1 MLKRTLF
8 FTSPAYLSVR
18 QSQLVVSLKETNEER
33 TVPIEDIGI
42 VIIEHPQIS
51 LTMPTLQLLNTHNVA
66 VIFCDEK
73 HMPASMLLNL
83 DGHHLQNELFRNQIN
98 SSLPLKKQLWQQTI
112 VAKIRNQ
119 AALLTSRGI
128 DSGALLALA
137 ASVKSDDSTNREG
150 TAARE
155 YWSRL
160 FGNGFTRDRYG
171 ETPNNFLNYGYI
183 ILRSAV
189 ARALVGSGLL
199 PTLGIH
205 HSNRY
210 NAYCLADDIMEP
222 YRPYVDNAVY
232 ELWQSGT
239 DELILEKATKA
250 HLLQV
255 LTCDVGIGKVKRPLM
270 VALSHTT
277 ASLAR
282 CFSGDEKKISYP
294 NF

>member
-18 QSQLVVSLKETNEER
+18 QNQLVVNLKDTGEER

-51 LTMPTLQLLNTHNVA
+51 LTMPTLQQLNTHNVA

-98 SSLPLKKQLWQQTI
+98 STQPLKKQLWQQTI

-119 AALLTSRGI
+119 AALLKSKNI
-128 DSGALLALA
+128 DSGALLSLA

-160 FGNGFTRDRYG
+160 FGNGFSRDRYG
-171 ETPNNFLNYGYI
+171 DAPNNFLNYGYI
-183 ILRSAV
+183 VLRSAV

-255 LTCDVGIGKVKRPLM
+255 LSCDVNIGNVKRPLM

-282 CFSGDEKKISYP
+282 CFNGEEKKITYP
-294 NF
+294 SF